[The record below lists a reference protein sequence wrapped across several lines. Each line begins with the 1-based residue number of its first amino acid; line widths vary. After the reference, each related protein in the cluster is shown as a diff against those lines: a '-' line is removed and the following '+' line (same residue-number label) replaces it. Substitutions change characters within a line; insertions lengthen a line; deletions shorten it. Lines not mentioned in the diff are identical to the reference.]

1 MGETGQLG
9 PASPPERRS
18 TPWLLAL
25 AVAAPSFAPLI
36 GHYIGFWHMGLQPTG
51 FIIYDSAYYLAN
63 AREHFDSG
71 TFTALYSNA
80 YSYDYAS
87 PRIYF
92 QPLTFLLGA
101 LLDLTRADPGLLFA
115 LIGILTAAIC
125 GRAAIALFDRFGNRN
140 QPGGT
145 MSFVAFFWG
154 AGLFVLVG
162 TVLSLV
168 APDPKTHS
176 FDVAGWWWFE
186 RVADPAGGW
195 WFLNL
200 GRNLVL
206 PTEALYHAIFFGT
219 IAAVISRRFAFAAVL
234 TATLAISHPF
244 TGLQLLAIVGAW
256 SALEVI
262 VLRSRVVPPWFL
274 VCVAALAAL
283 HVAYYLWFLPRFPE
297 HQQLQKQWTLRWT
310 LSLPQSLLAYGL
322 VGGFALATLG
332 TPTRFRRAVAEWPNR
347 LLLIWLIVSLTL
359 ENHEVFVRD
368 PVQPLHFTRGYS
380 WVALFLIGLPALS
393 GIFRRFRESS
403 RSPAALVA
411 GGTLMVVLLSDNAAW
426 LGATT
431 TQGLGMKL
439 GRDLPA
445 DSLRQGFGLSPDER
459 GVLTWLNTPGLA
471 GRVVL
476 SEDSE
481 LGYLL
486 TAYTPLR
493 SWRSHYA
500 NTPWSRERRAELDAF
515 FQQGKVADA
524 WRTLPLLVVFRS
536 TTPWRER
543 IAGLT
548 ADSIGPSFQNPG
560 YVVVEVGSQSRTAQ
574 EPTPP

>member
-1 MGETGQLG
+1 
-9 PASPPERRS
+9 
-18 TPWLLAL
+18 
-25 AVAAPSFAPLI
+25 
-36 GHYIGFWHMGLQPTG
+36 MGLQPTG

-63 AREHFDSG
+63 AREHFDG
-71 TFTALYSNA
+71 GPFTALYSNA
-80 YSYDYAS
+80 FSYDYAS

-92 QPLTFLLGA
+92 QPLTFVLGA
-101 LLDLTRADPGLLFA
+101 LLDLTRADPGFVFA
-115 LIGILTAAIC
+115 LVGIFTAAIC
-125 GRAAIALFDRFGNRN
+125 ARAAIALFDQFGDRD
-140 QPGGT
+140 QPGGS

-154 AGLFVLVG
+154 GGLFVLAG
-162 TVLSLV
+162 TLLSLV
-168 APDPKTHS
+168 APDARTHS
-176 FDVAGWWWFE
+176 FDVAGWWWFV

-206 PTEALYHAIFFGT
+206 PTEALYHALFFGT
-219 IAAVISRRFAFAAVL
+219 IAAMVARRFRLAAVL
-234 TATLAISHPF
+234 IATLSISHPF

-283 HVAYYLWFLPRFPE
+283 HVGYYLWFLPRFPE
-297 HQQLQKQWTLRWT
+297 HRELQRQWTLRWT
-310 LSLPQSLLAYGL
+310 LSFPQSLLAYGL
-322 VGGFALATLG
+322 VGVIALATLG
-332 TPTRFRRAVAEWPNR
+332 TPSRLRRAASEWPNR
-347 LLLIWLIVSLTL
+347 LLLTWLIVSLAL
-359 ENHEVFVRD
+359 ENHDLFVRE

-380 WVALFLIGLPALS
+380 WVALFLLGLPTL
-393 GIFRRFRESS
+393 GGFFRRSRESA
-403 RSPAALVA
+403 RRPVAWLAIAA
-411 GGTLMVVLLSDNAAW
+411 LMVVLLSDNAVW

-431 TQGLGMKL
+431 TQGLGLRL

-445 DSLRQGFGLSPDER
+445 DSLRQGFGLSRDER
-459 GVLTWLNTPGLA
+459 EVFTWMNTPQAA

-476 SEDSE
+476 SEDAE

-500 NTPWSRERRAELDAF
+500 NTPWSRERRAELEAF
-515 FQQGKVADA
+515 FQQGQVTAA

-543 IAGLT
+543 VAGLT
-548 ADSIGPSFQNPG
+548 SAPVTPSLQNPS
-560 YVVVEVGSQSRTAQ
+560 YVVVRVGGGAPKGQ

>member
-1 MGETGQLG
+1 MGETGL
-9 PASPPERRS
+9 SPVSPFERRS

-25 AVAAPSFAPLI
+25 AVAAPSFVPLI

-63 AREHFDSG
+63 AREHFDGG

-92 QPLTFLLGA
+92 QPLTFLIGA
-101 LLDLTRADPGLLFA
+101 LLDLTRSDPGVLFA
-115 LIGILTAAIC
+115 LVGILTAAIC
-125 GRAAIALFDRFGNRN
+125 ARVAIALFDRFGNRG

-154 AGLFVLVG
+154 GGLFVFVG

-168 APDPKTHS
+168 APDPRTHS
-176 FDVAGWWWFE
+176 FDIAGWWWFE

-200 GRNLVL
+200 GRNIVL
-206 PTEALYHAIFFGT
+206 PTEALYHALFFGT
-219 IAAVISRRFAFAAVL
+219 IAAIISRRFELAVVLIAAL
-234 TATLAISHPF
+234 SISHPF

-262 VLRSRVVPPWFL
+262 VMRSRVVPRWFL
-274 VCVAALAAL
+274 VCVAALAVL

-297 HQQLQKQWTLRWT
+297 HRQLQRQWTLRWT
-310 LSLPQSLLAYGL
+310 ISFPQSLLAYGL
-322 VGGFALATLG
+322 VGGLAFASLG
-332 TPTRFRRAVAEWPNR
+332 PPTRFRRAIAEWPNR
-347 LLLIWLIVSLTL
+347 LLLIWLMVCLAL
-359 ENHEVFVRD
+359 ENHDLFVRE

-380 WVALFLIGLPALS
+380 WVALFLLGLPALS
-393 GIFRRFRESS
+393 AIFRRFRESS
-403 RSPAALVA
+403 RRPAALLA
-411 GGTLMVVLLSDNAAW
+411 GGTLMIVLLSDNVAW

-431 TQGLGMKL
+431 TQGLGMNL
-439 GRDLPA
+439 GRGLPA

-459 GVLTWLNTPGLA
+459 GVLTWLNTPRLRGT
-471 GRVVL
+471 VVL
-476 SEDSE
+476 SEDPT

-500 NTPWSRERRAELDAF
+500 NTPWSSERRAELDAF
-515 FQQGKVADA
+515 FQQGKVTDS
-524 WRTLPLLVVFRS
+524 WRALPLIVVFRS

-543 IAGLT
+543 IAGFT
-548 ADSIGPSFQNPG
+548 TDSINPSFQNPR
-560 YVVVEVGSQSRTAQ
+560 YIVVEVGGRPRAPQ

>member
-1 MGETGQLG
+1 VGETGQLG
-9 PASPPERRS
+9 PVTLPERRW

-25 AVAAPSFAPLI
+25 ALAAPSFAPLI
-36 GHYIGFWHMGLQPTG
+36 GHYVGFWRMGLQPTG

-92 QPLTFLLGA
+92 QPLTFVLGVLLR
-101 LLDLTRADPGLLFA
+101 LTRADPGVVFA
-115 LIGILTAAIC
+115 LVGIVTAAVC
-125 GRAAIALFDRFGNRN
+125 GRAAMALFDRFGDRD

-154 AGLFVLVG
+154 GGLFVLMG
-162 TVLSLV
+162 TLLALL
-168 APDPKTHS
+168 APDPRSHS
-176 FDVAGWWWFE
+176 FDVASWWWFV

-206 PTEALYHAIFFGT
+206 PTEALYHALFFGT
-219 IAAVISRRFAFAAVL
+219 IAAVISRRFQLAAL
-234 TATLAISHPF
+234 LIATLSISHPF
-244 TGLQLLAIVGAW
+244 TGLQLLAIVAAW
-256 SALEVI
+256 SALELI
-262 VLRSRVVPPWFL
+262 VLRNRVVPTWFF
-274 VCVAALAAL
+274 VCVAILAAL

-297 HQQLQKQWTLRWT
+297 HRQLQKQWTLRWT
-310 LSLPQSLLAYGL
+310 LSFPQSLLAYGG
-322 VGGFALATLG
+322 VGALALATLG
-332 TPTRFRRAVAEWPNR
+332 TPARLRRAVAEWPNR
-347 LLLIWLIVSLTL
+347 LLLTWVGVSLVL
-359 ENHEVFVRD
+359 ENHDLFVRE
-368 PVQPLHFTRGYS
+368 PVQPLHFTRGYT
-380 WVALFLIGLPALS
+380 WVALFLLGLPTLS
-393 GIFRRFRESS
+393 GFFRRLRNGE
-403 RSPAALVA
+403 RRPVAWLAGAAVI
-411 GGTLMVVLLSDNAAW
+411 VVLLSDNATW

-439 GRDLPA
+439 GRDLSA
-445 DSLRQGFGLSPDER
+445 DSLRQGFGLSRDER
-459 GVLTWLNTPGLA
+459 AVLAWMNTPQLV
-471 GRVVL
+471 GRIVL
-476 SEDSE
+476 SEDPK

-500 NTPWSRERRAELDAF
+500 NTPWSRERRAELEAF
-515 FQQGKVADA
+515 FQQGKVTDA
-524 WRTLPLLVVFRS
+524 WRTLPLLVVFRA
-536 TTPWRER
+536 TTPWHER
-543 IAGLT
+543 MAGLT
-548 ADSIGPSFQNPG
+548 TDSISPAFENAS
-560 YVVVEVGSQSRTAQ
+560 YVVVQIGGTNPRVQ